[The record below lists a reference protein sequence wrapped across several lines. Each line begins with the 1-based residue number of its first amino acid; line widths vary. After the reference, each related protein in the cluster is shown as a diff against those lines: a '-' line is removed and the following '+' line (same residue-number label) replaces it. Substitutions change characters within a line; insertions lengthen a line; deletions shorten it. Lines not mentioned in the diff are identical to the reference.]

1 MPKKT
6 NYHIRLIGHLNSYT
20 DYDERVRNN
29 LVEQINKQKEIDKKL
44 YEKTVKQIPKTLKAV
59 KKFYEKIDLAN
70 KLFKEF
76 KKDKKDSSKNKIIL
90 TDGREYTVAGAKTK
104 KKAIENVVLGNR

>member
-1 MPKKT
+1 MPKI
-6 NYHIRLIGHLNSYT
+6 NYHIKLIGHVNSYL
-20 DYDERVRNN
+20 DYDERVKNN
-29 LVEQINKQKEIDKKL
+29 LIEQINKQKKIDKKL
-44 YEKTVKQIPKTLKAV
+44 YNKTINQIPKTLKAV
-59 KKFYEKIDLAN
+59 KKYYHKIDLVN

-76 KKDKKDSSKNKIIL
+76 KKDKKDPSKNKIIL